1 MFEIRDSDWLCAKV
15 ASITTRNLHY
25 CFFGLTNN
33 DITNFF
39 GAGSAFGEL
48 GGTPDQEFWGPF
60 FCLTSFLIERLN
72 RERFHLID
80 LVVRLI
86 FSFYSQTSFPSPRR
100 CSGCTKKRSL
110 LTNSFFEEFRRV
122 ALGTLLL
129 SIYYFIADD
138 SQRITTRRLHVNHGL
153 ISNIF
158 RRLQDVCSRDLADR
172 PIIPFGSL
180 GSVVKCDESKF
191 NHKPKVNFFLFLV
204 HFWSQSLIS
213 HKEGKKTLNL

>member
-1 MFEIRDSDWLCAKV
+1 MTSLISSGPGQHLENSEACPTKN
-15 ASITTRNLHY
+15 SEEY
-25 CFFGLTNN
+25 
-33 DITNFF
+33 
-39 GAGSAFGEL
+39 S
-48 GGTPDQEFWGPF
+48 PGPF
-60 FCLTSFLIERLN
+60 FCLTSFLIERSN

-86 FSFYSQTSFPSPRR
+86 FSFYSQTSFPSPRH

-110 LTNSFFEEFRRV
+110 LTNSFFEEFPRV

-138 SQRITTRRLHVNHGL
+138 SQRITVRRLDVNHGL

-191 NHKPKVNFFLFLV
+191 NHKAKVNFFLFFCPFLEPV
-204 HFWSQSLIS
+204 
-213 HKEGKKTLNL
+213 

>member
-1 MFEIRDSDWLCAKV
+1 MTSLISSGPGQHLENSEARPTKNSEEY
-15 ASITTRNLHY
+15 SP
-25 CFFGLTNN
+25 
-33 DITNFF
+33 
-39 GAGSAFGEL
+39 EL
-48 GGTPDQEFWGPF
+48 F
-60 FCLTSFLIERLN
+60 FCLTSFLIERSN

-86 FSFYSQTSFPSPRR
+86 FSFYSQTSFPFPRR

-138 SQRITTRRLHVNHGL
+138 SQRITVRRSDVNHGL

-191 NHKPKVNFFLFLV
+191 NHKPKVNFFLFFV

>member
-1 MFEIRDSDWLCAKV
+1 MSIWRTRRH
-15 ASITTRNLHY
+15 ASTKN
-25 CFFGLTNN
+25 
-33 DITNFF
+33 
-39 GAGSAFGEL
+39 SE
-48 GGTPDQEFWGPF
+48 EFSPGPLF
-60 FCLTSFLIERLN
+60 FCLTSFRIERSN
-72 RERFHLID
+72 RERFLFMD

-86 FSFYSQTSFPSPRR
+86 FVFYYQTFFPSPRR
-100 CSGCTKKRSL
+100 CSGCKKKRSL
-110 LTNSFFEEFRRV
+110 RTNSFFEEFPRV

-172 PIIPFGSL
+172 PIIPFGGP

-191 NHKPKVNFFLFLV
+191 NHKAKVPFFLSFFFFRPFLKPK
-204 HFWSQSLIS
+204 SNIPSP
-213 HKEGKKTLNL
+213 ERGEKKTLNL

>member
-1 MFEIRDSDWLCAKV
+1 MSIWRTRRH
-15 ASITTRNLHY
+15 ASTKN
-25 CFFGLTNN
+25 
-33 DITNFF
+33 
-39 GAGSAFGEL
+39 SE
-48 GGTPDQEFWGPF
+48 EFSPGPLF
-60 FCLTSFLIERLN
+60 FCLTSFRIERSN
-72 RERFHLID
+72 RERFLFMD

-86 FSFYSQTSFPSPRR
+86 FVFYYQTFFPSPRR
-100 CSGCTKKRSL
+100 CSGCKKKRSL
-110 LTNSFFEEFRRV
+110 RTNSFFEEFPRV

-172 PIIPFGSL
+172 PIIPFGGP

-191 NHKPKVNFFLFLV
+191 NHKAKVPFFLSFFFLV

-213 HKEGKKTLNL
+213 LAQKEGKKNLKSLDVLPSIR

>member
-1 MFEIRDSDWLCAKV
+1 MSIWRTRRH
-15 ASITTRNLHY
+15 ASTKNY
-25 CFFGLTNN
+25 
-33 DITNFF
+33 
-39 GAGSAFGEL
+39 E
-48 GGTPDQEFWGPF
+48 EFSPGPLF
-60 FCLTSFLIERLN
+60 FCLTSFRIERSN
-72 RERFHLID
+72 RERFLFMD

-86 FSFYSQTSFPSPRR
+86 FVFYYQTFFPSPRR
-100 CSGCTKKRSL
+100 CSGCKKKRSL
-110 LTNSFFEEFRRV
+110 RTNSFFEEFPRV

-172 PIIPFGSL
+172 PIIPFGGP

-191 NHKPKVNFFLFLV
+191 NHKAKVPFFPSFF
-204 HFWSQSLIS
+204 FWSIFGA
-213 HKEGKKTLNL
+213 KV

>member
-1 MFEIRDSDWLCAKV
+1 MTSLISSGPGQHLENSEACPTKN
-15 ASITTRNLHY
+15 SEEY
-25 CFFGLTNN
+25 
-33 DITNFF
+33 
-39 GAGSAFGEL
+39 S
-48 GGTPDQEFWGPF
+48 PGPF
-60 FCLTSFLIERLN
+60 FCLTSFLIERSN

-86 FSFYSQTSFPSPRR
+86 FSFYSQTSFPSPRH

-110 LTNSFFEEFRRV
+110 LTNSFFEEFPRV

-138 SQRITTRRLHVNHGL
+138 SQRITGRRLDVNHGL

-158 RRLQDVCSRDLADR
+158 RRLQDVCLRDLADR

-191 NHKPKVNFFLFLV
+191 NHKAKVNFFLFFCPFLEPV
-204 HFWSQSLIS
+204 
-213 HKEGKKTLNL
+213 

>member
-1 MFEIRDSDWLCAKV
+1 MTSLISSGPGQHLENSEARPTKNSEEY
-15 ASITTRNLHY
+15 SP
-25 CFFGLTNN
+25 
-33 DITNFF
+33 
-39 GAGSAFGEL
+39 E
-48 GGTPDQEFWGPF
+48 PF
-60 FCLTSFLIERLN
+60 FCLTSFLIERSN
-72 RERFHLID
+72 RERYHLID

-86 FSFYSQTSFPSPRR
+86 FSFYSQTSFPFPRR
-100 CSGCTKKRSL
+100 CSGCTKKRSV

-180 GSVVKCDESKF
+180 GSVVKSDESKF
-191 NHKPKVNFFLFLV
+191 NHKPKVNFFLFFV